1 MARTPDPVL
10 KRRLLDQV
18 VRYLADHG
26 VGHLSL
32 RPMAVALGMSP
43 HRLMHH
49 FGPKDVMVSAALKR
63 ATDIQE
69 EVQAQWFV
77 EDPEMTQP
85 ALFRRWWDWIT
96 TDPANLALVRLG
108 LEAATLDATITSLPM
123 EVRAEQIGVWRTE
136 IEGRFV
142 AGGVPAHT
150 AAIEASIAKATFT
163 GLMVDLM
170 ASGETE
176 RLTESLHEYLRTLE
190 QRLSILVP
198 VCESHTGRTSD
209 SKSPE

>member
-10 KRRLLDQV
+10 KRKLLDRV
-18 VRYLADHG
+18 VRYLADNG

-32 RPMAVALGMSP
+32 RPMALKLEMSP

-49 FGPKDVMVSAALKR
+49 FGPKDEMVATALQR
-63 ATDIQE
+63 ATEIQE
-69 EVQAQWFV
+69 EVQATWFA
-77 EDPEMTQP
+77 DNPDLRQPE
-85 ALFRRWWDWIT
+85 LFRRWWEWIT
-96 TDPANLALVRLG
+96 GDPANLALVRLG

-136 IEGRFV
+136 IEGRFI
-142 AGGVPAHT
+142 AAGVPPRV

-170 ASGETE
+170 ASGEIE
-176 RLTESLHEYLRTLE
+176 RLTESLHIYLDMLE
-190 QRLSILVP
+190 KRVNDLAK
-198 VCESHTGRTSD
+198 G
-209 SKSPE
+209 